1 MGGKTMK
8 IVETVEK
15 VRAEVAR
22 ARQEGKKIGFVPTMG
37 YLHEG
42 HGSLIRR
49 AKEENEFVVVSIFV
63 NPTQFGI
70 GEDFETYP
78 RDLAMDS
85 MLAEQA
91 GADVIFHPTVS
102 EMYPQGYRTF
112 VEVEDITSKLC
123 GASRPGHFRGVTTI
137 VSKLFH
143 MVKADRAYF
152 GQKDAQQVAVIQQM
166 VRDLNMDIE
175 VIPCAIVREA
185 DGLAMSSRNTYL
197 SPEERKAALILS
209 QSLFQSVKMIENG
222 EHDARNLRNWI
233 NEKIKC
239 EPLAKIDYVEI
250 VDGVTLEEIEEI
262 KGDVLIALAVKI
274 GKTRLIDNIRL
285 EV

>member
-1 MGGKTMK
+1 MK
-8 IVETVEK
+8 IVETVEQ
-15 VRAEVAR
+15 VRAEVAK
-22 ARQEGKKIGFVPTMG
+22 ARKGGNKIGFVPTMG

-42 HGSLIRR
+42 HASLIRR

-63 NPTQFGI
+63 NPTQFGV

-78 RDLAMDS
+78 RDLARDS
-85 MLAEQA
+85 DIAEQA
-91 GADVIFHPTVS
+91 GANVIFHPTVK
-102 EMYPQGYRTF
+102 EMYPSEYKTYI
-112 VEVEDITSKLC
+112 EVEDITAKLC
-123 GASRPGHFRGVTTI
+123 GTSRPGHFRGVTTI

-175 VIPCAIVREA
+175 IIPCAIVREA

-197 SPEERKAALILS
+197 SPAERKAALILS
-209 QSLFQSVKMIENG
+209 QSLFQSEEMIKNG
-222 EHDARNLRNWI
+222 ELDARKLRNWI
-233 NEKIKC
+233 KEKIQC

-250 VDGVTLEEIEEI
+250 VNGVNLEEIEEI

>member
-1 MGGKTMK
+1 MK
-8 IVETVEK
+8 IVETVKQIRE
-15 VRAEVAR
+15 EVAR
-22 ARQEGKKIGFVPTMG
+22 ARQEGKKVGFVPTMG

-42 HGSLIRR
+42 HASLIQR
-49 AKEENEFVVVSIFV
+49 AKAENEFVVVSIFV
-63 NPTQFGI
+63 NPTQFGV

-78 RDLAMDS
+78 RDLERDS
-85 MLAEQA
+85 EIAEQA
-91 GADVIFHPTVS
+91 GANIIFHPTVG
-102 EMYPQGYRTF
+102 EMYPLGYRTYVD
-112 VEVEDITSKLC
+112 VEGITSKLC

-175 VIPCAIVREA
+175 IVPCPIVREA

-197 SPEERKAALILS
+197 NPSERQAALILS
-209 QSLFQSVKMIENG
+209 KSLFEAQGRIDHG
-222 EHDARNLRNWI
+222 EHDAGKLGLWI
-233 NEKIKC
+233 KENIQT

-250 VDGVTLEEIEEI
+250 VDAVTLEEIEEI
-262 KGDVLIALAVKI
+262 KGDVLIALAVRI

>member
-1 MGGKTMK
+1 MK
-8 IVETVEK
+8 IVETVKQIRE
-15 VRAEVAR
+15 EVAR
-22 ARQEGKKIGFVPTMG
+22 ARKEGKKVGFVPTMG

-42 HGSLIRR
+42 HASLIQR
-49 AKEENEFVVVSIFV
+49 AKAENEFVVVSIFV
-63 NPTQFGI
+63 NPTQFGV

-78 RDLAMDS
+78 RDLERDS
-85 MLAEQA
+85 EIAEQA
-91 GADVIFHPTVS
+91 GANIIFHPTVG
-102 EMYPQGYRTF
+102 EMYPLGYRTYVD
-112 VEVEDITSKLC
+112 VEGITSKLC

-175 VIPCAIVREA
+175 IVPCPIVREA

-197 SPEERKAALILS
+197 NPSERQAALILS
-209 QSLFQSVKMIENG
+209 QSLFEAQGMIDHG
-222 EHDARNLRNWI
+222 EHDAGKLGFWI
-233 NEKIKC
+233 KENIQT

-250 VDGVTLEEIEEI
+250 VDAVTLEEIEEI
-262 KGDVLIALAVKI
+262 KGDVLIALAVRI

>member
-1 MGGKTMK
+1 MK
-8 IVETVEK
+8 IVETVKQIRE
-15 VRAEVAR
+15 EVAR
-22 ARQEGKKIGFVPTMG
+22 ARQEGKKVGFVPTMG

-42 HGSLIRR
+42 HASLIQR
-49 AKEENEFVVVSIFV
+49 AKAENEFVVVSIFV
-63 NPTQFGI
+63 NPTQFGV

-78 RDLAMDS
+78 RDLERDS
-85 MLAEQA
+85 EIAEQA
-91 GADVIFHPTVS
+91 GANIIFHPTVG
-102 EMYPQGYRTF
+102 EMYPLGYRTYVD
-112 VEVEDITSKLC
+112 VEGITSKLC
-123 GASRPGHFRGVTTI
+123 GASRPGHFRGVTSI

-175 VIPCAIVREA
+175 IVPCPIVREA

-197 SPEERKAALILS
+197 NPSERQAALILS
-209 QSLFQSVKMIENG
+209 QSLFEAQGMIDHG
-222 EHDARNLRNWI
+222 EHDAGKLGFWI
-233 NEKIKC
+233 KENIQT

-250 VDGVTLEEIEEI
+250 VEAVTLEEIEEI
-262 KGDVLIALAVKI
+262 KGDVLIALAVRI